1 MGAVNGDAWNV
12 ALNIIAS
19 AITGSVVWLTGRL
32 VARRRLGRKREFFG
46 LVADSDYLVVV
57 PRHASSNQD
66 NSVHRNDA
74 AALLELSA
82 TLGDCGARPDVIFH
96 DQNYEGVADKAE
108 FCIGGPTAN
117 RRTVAHMR
125 SALPGLDFIES
136 ERSQPV
142 AIAVGEH
149 HYEFERGRVEHVA
162 LAKIVR
168 GPKDKPT
175 FLICG
180 QSSASNR
187 AAGRYLASHY
197 RDLMRAHGTR
207 GRFCVVLRVLEPEV
221 YGPNVV
227 EPAGDVTDAVFTRNV
242 LVAGATG
249 S

>member
-1 MGAVNGDAWNV
+1 MTADAWNV

-19 AITGSVVWLTGRL
+19 AITGSVVWLTARL

-57 PRHASSNQD
+57 PRHASSTQD
-66 NSVHRNDA
+66 HSVHRNDA

-82 TLGDCGARPDVIFH
+82 TVGDCGARPNVIFH
-96 DQNYEGVADKAE
+96 DQAYAGIADKAE

-125 SALPGLDFIES
+125 SALPGLALLDS
-136 ERSQPV
+136 DRSQPIT
-142 AIAVGEH
+142 IAVGEH
-149 HYEFERGRVEHVA
+149 HYEFEQGRVEYVA

-168 GPKDKPT
+168 ARLDKPT

-180 QSSASNR
+180 QSSTSNR

-197 RDLMRAHGTR
+197 RDLMRAHGTH
-207 GRFCVVLRVLEPEV
+207 GRFCVVLRVLESEV

-227 EPAGDVTDAVFTRNV
+227 ELVGDVTDAVFTRNV
-242 LVAGATG
+242 LVTGATG